1 VLTPLTVLV
10 VVAASLQGLW
20 AAWFAVRDR
29 AVILKQLWGA
39 AVVEALLL
47 VQTVV
52 AAVLLATGDHP
63 GVPVGELWGYLVT
76 VLLILPFAAAWAFA
90 LAAASAASASARSR
104 ARSAAATASSEGT
117 AGPSGETLMRA
128 SLAPTLPHGTA
139 FPFQLFGEHRGDHE
153 RDPGP

>member
-1 VLTPLTVLV
+1 MLTPLTVLV

-39 AVVEALLL
+39 GVVEALLL
-47 VQTVV
+47 LQTVV

-90 LAAASAASASARSR
+90 ERSRWSSVVMVLAAVTVIFLEYRLVLIWGR
-104 ARSAAATASSEGT
+104 
-117 AGPSGETLMRA
+117 
-128 SLAPTLPHGTA
+128 
-139 FPFQLFGEHRGDHE
+139 
-153 RDPGP
+153 